1 MKEKD
6 MPFDRTKHA
15 LYTGNVKKCVQNILR
30 RTYDEKT
37 ADNFWEA
44 VQLQYC
50 AFLKDEPALGHLQN
64 PVSVYDP
71 ILIFA
76 MYKVIPEKPALSDIQ
91 QDVFNSF
98 FGPFNTLGKFI
109 DLNRKPDNRLAG
121 MIFRKAYDTRC
132 REIRDFPGSFR
143 MDSFSYDRENG
154 IVRYGFSQCPN
165 AEFAKRHHMED
176 VLPVM
181 CNCDHIAMRKLHA
194 CLIREGTCITSER
207 CDYCIVG
214 DRHPLA
220 QEYDLVKKPN
230 GLLVSVRKERQ

>member
-6 MPFDRTKHA
+6 LPFDRTKHA

-30 RTYDEKT
+30 RTYAEKT
-37 ADNFWEA
+37 ADNLWEA

-50 AFLKDEPALGHLQN
+50 AFLKDEPALGGLQN

-76 MYKVIPEKPALSDIQ
+76 MHRVMPDKPALSDIQ
-91 QDVFNSF
+91 QDVFASF
-98 FGPFNTLGKFI
+98 FGNINALGRFV
-109 DLNRKPDNRLAG
+109 DLNRTPANRLAG
-121 MIFRKAYDTRC
+121 MIFRKANDIRC
-132 REIRDFPGSFR
+132 REIRNFPDSFR
-143 MDSFSYDRENG
+143 MGSFSYDRENR
-154 IVRYGFSQCPN
+154 IVRYSFIQCPN
-165 AEFAKRHHMED
+165 AEFAKRRHMED

-194 CLIREGTCITSER
+194 CLIREGTCITSQC

-230 GLLVSVRKERQ
+230 RLLVSVRKEPR